1 MTLAESK
8 WAQRRSSR
16 TRAERLVD
24 DKDKVFR
31 LLRRLYWKAEALCC
45 SWKRAIDVLKC
56 NDADSKSAQH
66 HSTILAYNTGKD
78 GDIVQT
84 MFKLDFFEFYVLL
97 ERYIVLCLEIC
108 GVRVSRGDLTGGK
121 SSTPSA
127 SVSTFSSHRFHANLL
142 FALDQPDCPLHEA
155 LGQQD
160 VRIHLGQAKEY
171 RNRWKDAD
179 EQVEDN
185 GCNGHNG
192 VSKSALQELELPV
205 MLRTIL
211 DGLDKA
217 RKIVELCEAADT
229 GVVVGSNGKSGV
241 KRAKRHVEY
250 ELDDE
255 EMEDAPWEAV
265 EDAME
270 WE

>member
-8 WAQRRSSR
+8 WAQRRSNR
-16 TRAERLVD
+16 TRTEQLVH
-24 DKDKVFR
+24 DKDKAFR
-31 LLRRLYWKAEALCC
+31 LLRRLYWKAETLCC

-56 NDADSKSAQH
+56 NDAGSKSAQN
-66 HSTILAYNTGKD
+66 HSTILTYNAGKD
-78 GDIVQT
+78 SNTVQT
-84 MFKLDFFEFYVLL
+84 MFKLDFFEFYVVL

-108 GVRVSRGDLTGGK
+108 GVRVPRGDPTDVK

-127 SVSTFSSHRFHANLL
+127 SVSTFGSHRFHANLL
-142 FALDQPDCPLHEA
+142 STLDQPDCPLYEA

-160 VRIHLGQAKEY
+160 VRLCLGQAKEY

-179 EQVEDN
+179 ERVEDDT
-185 GCNGHNG
+185 CDGHNE
-192 VSKSALQELELPV
+192 VSKSTLEELELPG

-217 RKIVELCEAADT
+217 RKIVELRQAADI
-229 GVVVGSNGKSGV
+229 GIVGGSNEKIEPNRVES
-241 KRAKRHVEY
+241 HVRY